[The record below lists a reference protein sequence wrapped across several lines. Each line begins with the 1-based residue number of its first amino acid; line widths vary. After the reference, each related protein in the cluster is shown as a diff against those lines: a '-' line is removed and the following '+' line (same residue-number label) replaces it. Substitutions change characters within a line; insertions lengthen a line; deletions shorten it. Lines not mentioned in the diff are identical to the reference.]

1 MPKAEKKRLFL
12 IDGSAIAYRAYYAFI
27 RNPLTNSRGENVS
40 TVFGFAKTMLSLLD
54 QESPDYFAV
63 VFDTPEPTFR
73 HHLFEQYKA
82 TRKEMPEDMRDT
94 LPRVQQMLEALNIP
108 LIRMPGFEADDIMGT
123 LAKMASAKK
132 IETVLVTGDKDMM
145 QLVSPLVSICNPKG
159 GGEGA
164 EWLDSDGVTEKMGVK
179 PSQIID
185 FLALAGDTSDNIP
198 GVPGIGPVTALSLL
212 KTYHDLDSILEH
224 AQEVSNARART
235 ALQANADSARLSYKL
250 ATIHCDVVLPLEL
263 QDLAVRE
270 PNADAAARFFK
281 EMEINSLVDRFS
293 QRRVQPNI
301 SYHLVDDEWKFA
313 EFIENLARQS
323 YFAFDTETTSE
334 DPLRAELVGLSFSWL
349 EGEAYYIPVRAPH
362 DLAAEP
368 RTIPLE
374 MVTRALRPIF
384 ANPAV
389 KKCGH
394 NAKYD
399 MMVLASVDIAVANLA
414 CDTMVASYL
423 INPSSHQHNLDAV
436 SLEHLDLKKIPTSSL
451 LGSGKN
457 QRTMDQV
464 PLEQVSTYACEDADV
479 TWRLQTLFTPRLH
492 EMDMENLFQDVEL
505 PLVYVLMHME
515 QAGVALDEPYLAAMS
530 KELEKELVTVE
541 SKIYELA
548 GTTFN
553 INSPKQLGTILFERL
568 KLPAGRRTKTGFSTD
583 VAVLEELANQ
593 HELPRVLLDYRQLS
607 KLKSTYVDALPRLI
621 NPQTRRLHT
630 SFNQTVAA
638 TGRLSSS
645 EPNLQNIPVRTELGR
660 RIRRGFI
667 TVDQDH
673 VLLDADYSQIELRIM
688 AHLSGDETLRQA
700 FRNDQDVH
708 TATASLIFKV
718 DADQVTSDMRR
729 KAKEI
734 NFGIMYGMGIYGLS
748 SRLGITI
755 EEAEG
760 FIQAYF
766 ANYPRVQEYMIRTVY
781 EAREKGYVTT
791 LLNRR
796 RWLPEISND
805 NRRIREF
812 AERTAINTPIQ
823 GSAADMIKVAMIH
836 IDNELLKKF
845 RTRMIL
851 QVHDE
856 LIFEVPKE
864 ELAEVEAMVRHE
876 MEAALPLDV
885 PIKVDMGVGTNWLE
899 AH

>member
-1 MPKAEKKRLFL
+1 MPKAQKKRLFL

-27 RNPLTNSRGENVS
+27 RNPLLNSRGENVS

-54 QESPDYFAV
+54 QESPEYFAV

-73 HHLFEQYKA
+73 HQLFEQYKA

-94 LPRVQQMLEALNIP
+94 LPRVQQMLEALNVP

-123 LAKMASAKK
+123 LTKLASAQK

-164 EWLDSDGVTEKMGVK
+164 EWLDSAGVEKKMGVK

-185 FLALAGDTSDNIP
+185 FLALAGDSSDNIP

-212 KTYHDLDSILEH
+212 KSYQDLDTILAH
-224 AQEVSNARART
+224 ADQVNNSRARS
-235 ALQANADSARLSYKL
+235 ALQSHVDSARLSYKL
-250 ATIHCDVVLPLEL
+250 ATIHCDVILPFSLD
-263 QDLAVRE
+263 DLAVRT
-270 PNADAAARFFK
+270 PDADAAARFFK
-281 EMEINSLVDRFS
+281 EMEIHSLIDRFT
-293 QRRVQPNI
+293 QQKVQPDI
-301 SYHLVDDEWKFA
+301 RYHLVDDENAFA
-313 EFIENLARQS
+313 DFIKALSGQT

-334 DPLRAELVGLSFSWL
+334 DPLKAELVGLSFSWQ
-349 EGEAYYIPVRAPH
+349 EGEAYYIPVQAPH
-362 DLAAEP
+362 DLATEP
-368 RTIPLE
+368 RIIPLARVVE
-374 MVTRALRPIF
+374 ALRPILS
-384 ANPAV
+384 NPKV

-399 MMVLASVDIAVANLA
+399 MMVLAKQDIAVENLS

-436 SLEHLDLKKIPTSSL
+436 SLEHLNLKKIPTSSL

-464 PLEQVSTYACEDADV
+464 PLEQVSAYACEDADV

-492 EMDMENLFQDVEL
+492 EMDMEALFQQVEL
-505 PLVYVLMHME
+505 PLVYVLMHLE
-515 QAGVALDEPYLAAMS
+515 QTGVALDVPYLAAMS
-530 KELEKELVTVE
+530 KELEKELVGVE
-541 SKIYELA
+541 AKIYELA

-553 INSPKQLGTILFERL
+553 INSPKQLGTVLFEHL

-593 HELPRVLLDYRQLS
+593 HELPRVLLEYRQLT

-667 TVDQDH
+667 TMDQEH

-700 FRNDQDVH
+700 FRDDQDVH
-708 TATASLIFKV
+708 TRTAALIFKV
-718 DADQVTSDMRR
+718 DTQEVNADMRR

-734 NFGIMYGMGIYGLS
+734 NFGIMYGMGMYGLS
-748 SRLGITI
+748 SRLGITT
-755 EEAEG
+755 EEAES

-766 ANYPRVQEYMIRTVY
+766 ANYPGVQEYMIRTVY
-781 EAREKGYVTT
+781 DAREKGYVTT

-796 RWLPEISND
+796 RWLPEIGND

-823 GSAADMIKVAMIH
+823 GSAADMIKVAMIQ
-836 IDNELLKKF
+836 IDKKLQNF
-845 RTRMIL
+845 RSRMIL

-856 LIFEVPKE
+856 LILEVRKE
-864 ELAEVEAMVRHE
+864 ELAEVKALVKHE
-876 MEAALPLDV
+876 MESALPLDV